1 MSALHRPR
9 PGALAARRGFTLVEL
24 MVGLAVG
31 LFVSVIAISLFVS
44 SRKLQAVNSSS
55 NRMAENAR
63 LAFDL
68 LHKDL
73 RLTGFRGCSDDFT
86 RAPVSTL
93 NSSNGAFIVAAEG
106 IRAYTGTGA
115 GFTPAL
121 PAVLTVTSPSRP
133 APRNNSDVI
142 SVRVPVDA
150 ASLALVA
157 TMGSN
162 TDAPNVG
169 TDTAGA
175 NLIDSG
181 DVVMM
186 SNCKSAVLFQVTGAA
201 DPGTTGLLPHATG
214 GGFYPGNASTDL
226 GIRYNRSDTAL
237 YRVQTRHYYVAPSAA
252 PSRAGTF
259 SLWRVTVPTPA
270 GAAAAEE
277 IVPGIERLNV
287 TFGLESGAVPDRA
300 VDRYV
305 AAAGVGAHWNNVLS
319 ARIQMLTATTDNG
332 TAQAASSVAF
342 AGGTVSAGD
351 KRLREVFTEVIA
363 FRNQL
368 Q

>member
-1 MSALHRPR
+1 MSRALFVAR
-9 PGALAARRGFTLVEL
+9 AARRSGGFTLVEL

-73 RLTGFRGCSDDFT
+73 RLVGFRGCSDDFT
-86 RAPVSTL
+86 RDPDSVL
-93 NSSNGAFIVAAEG
+93 NPSGNAFIADASG
-106 IRAYTGTGA
+106 IRGYVGTGS
-115 GFTPAL
+115 GFNPTLPSALLAVTPT
-121 PAVLTVTSPSRP
+121 P
-133 APRNNSDVI
+133 PRNNSDVI

-150 ASLALVA
+150 ASLGLVA
-157 TMGSN
+157 SMASN
-162 TDAPNVG
+162 TSALDVG
-169 TDTAGA
+169 TNTGTA

-181 DVVMM
+181 DVVMLA
-186 SNCKSAVLFQVTGAA
+186 NCKRGVLFQVTGSAA
-201 DPGTTGLLPHATG
+201 PGTTGLLPHAAG
-214 GGFYPGNASTDL
+214 GAFYPGNSNADL
-226 GIRYNRSDTAL
+226 GFRYNKSDSAV
-237 YRVQTRHYYVAPSAA
+237 YRMQTRHYYVAPSSAA
-252 PSRAGTF
+252 TRAGTF
-259 SLWRVTVPTPA
+259 SLWRLTVPAPA
-270 GAAAAEE
+270 GRSAAEE

-287 TFGLESGAVPDRA
+287 TYGVEASAVPDRA

-305 AAAGVGAHWNNVLS
+305 TAANVPAADWSNVLS
-319 ARIQMLTATTDNG
+319 ARIQMLAATTDNG

-351 KRLREVFTEVIA
+351 KRLREVFTEVVA

-368 Q
+368 R